1 MTGEMNAKSIA
12 SWIGYQTIDTTK
24 ETSSM
29 RSLNL
34 NNGDQGVEEKVEVAR

>member
-1 MTGEMNAKSIA
+1 MNAKSIA
-12 SWIGYQTIDTTK
+12 SWIGYQTVDATK